1 MKSYRNVYGA
11 MKASRPR
18 RISAG
23 SVLLSGML
31 WCLFLIGAHNA
42 RAQNTP
48 VNGHVVNGNGKAI
61 IGAQVDL
68 TNAATHEV
76 VKAQTNGDGYFQFP
90 PVAPGSYT
98 AHANASGFA
107 PYTLDRLILE
117 VGTARLLDMTLSPAA
132 QVENVV
138 VTAAAPELV
147 TDQPD
152 RGNVI
157 EEQFTQ
163 NIPLNIR
170 NPLQMVNFAAGVTAL
185 SRDSGN
191 NDASQ
196 LYTNTFQ
203 INGAKMSTT
212 ESLLDGGANT
222 TPYDLNAVAAVP
234 QVDSIQEFKVISIA
248 YAPEWGRTSGGVVT
262 FATKPGTDQLHG
274 STYDYIRNSYTDA
287 NSFNADGTTPVT
299 PKQHFQRNQFGF
311 TLGGPAAFPPHF
323 RDSKHK
329 TFFFVTYEGLRQS
342 TATNAFYT
350 VPSLLERNGDFSQ
363 SVNSDGK
370 QVILYDPSSSKL
382 QSAGSVNPPCTTS
395 PVAANSVVYC
405 RTSYLSEYGANKIPG
420 TLDPAGKAIIGSYPT
435 PNTTGTNG
443 SDVNDYYS
451 NAPTSSD
458 QNTVGARLDHRFND
472 KHSIFAH
479 FDWFQRMNNF
489 GDPYKNGLSPVSN
502 NQRLPGDNIMLDH
515 TWVITPSLVFDHHF
529 VRAHQESNRIPPSLG
544 FDLTSIGFN
553 GNVVKGLQ
561 TTTFPYVSSATG
573 VSSIGPTSG
582 NERDGGT
589 TYEYAA
595 ALSQLH
601 GKHTLKYGVD
611 YRFLSLDLNINQL
624 VKVTATDRFTTGP
637 NVENVTKEPDAGS
650 GIADLLLGTGQV
662 TSGIVPGFRVAH
674 PYWAFFAQDAYHVL
688 PSLTLTYGLRYNLE
702 LPDEEAHNRFQY
714 LDLSSSSPLNS
725 QLTSLGTLTGG
736 PGFVGVN
743 GVGRRLQRTQ
753 YRNFDP
759 RFGFADQVNNKTV
772 VRGGYGIF
780 HLPATAALSS
790 SVSQGFSAVTTSTT
804 SLNGA
809 VPQYNMDNPFPS
821 GLVQPSGSSLGLS
834 TNAGSAITGYPRSQ
848 NIGYTEEWS
857 LDVQRQL
864 PFGFVLTVG
873 YVGNRGV
880 HLNAPLNYNQL
891 PDSDLVQ
898 GSALNAQ
905 VANPFYGV
913 ISNQASALSH
923 ATVPAYQLLL
933 PHPQF
938 TTINAYLLSNAGSN
952 YNALQLT
959 LEHRFAQGLS
969 VLFNYTHSKMMDDT
983 GNGLDF
989 VQGLGAY
996 QDNYCPKCD
1005 WSVSEQDLR
1014 DVMRLAVEY
1023 QLPLGRGQDY
1033 LQRGPLA
1040 WALGNWSLGG
1050 FFTDDNGV
1058 PQTITESTST
1068 SSTANTPNIF
1078 GGGKVRPNVTG
1089 VSTAV
1094 PGGRKIV
1101 HNAKVTS
1108 EFFNPAAF
1116 TAAAAYSFG
1125 NASRYQSTIRL
1136 PGTVNLDT
1144 LAERAFPIHDRL
1156 ALNFRLELFNTLN
1169 HVQLSGLDTTLGTAN
1184 FGYLTPTQYNS
1195 PRSMQYSL
1203 RLAF

>member
-1 MKSYRNVYGA
+1 MKSHSNVHSA
-11 MKASRPR
+11 VKASCPQS
-18 RISAG
+18 IHVG
-23 SVLLSGML
+23 SLLFCVIL
-31 WCLFLIGAHNA
+31 CCLPLITAHTA
-42 RAQNTP
+42 HAQNTATS
-48 VNGHVVNGNGKAI
+48 GHVVDSVGKAI
-61 IGAQVDL
+61 VGAQVDL

-90 PVAPGSYT
+90 PVAPGIYT

-107 PYTLDRLILE
+107 SYTLDRVILE
-117 VGTARLLDMTLSPAA
+117 VGTTRLLDMTLSPSAK
-132 QVENVV
+132 VENVV
-138 VTAAAPELV
+138 VTATAPELV
-147 TDQPD
+147 TDEPD

-157 EEQFTQ
+157 EEEFTQ

-185 SRDSGN
+185 SPDSGN
-191 NDASQ
+191 NDSSE

-203 INGAKMSTT
+203 INGAKISTT

-274 STYDYIRNSYTDA
+274 STYDYVRNSDTDA

-299 PKQHFQRNQFGF
+299 AKPHFQRNQFGF

-329 TFFFVTYEGLRQS
+329 TFFFATYEGLRQS
-342 TATNAFYT
+342 TASNAFYT
-350 VPSLLERNGDFSQ
+350 VPSALERNGDFSQ
-363 SVNSDGK
+363 SLNSDGK
-370 QVILYDPSSSKL
+370 QVILYDPSSSIL
-382 QSAGSVNPPCTTS
+382 QAAGSVNPPCTTN

-405 RTSYLSEYGANKIPG
+405 RATYLSEYGANKIPG
-420 TLDPAGKAIIGSYPT
+420 TLDSAGKAIIGSYPA

-489 GDPYKNGLSPVSN
+489 GDPYRNGLSPVAN
-502 NQRLPGDNIMLDH
+502 NQTLPGDNVMLDH
-515 TWVITPSLVFDHHF
+515 TWVIAPSLVFDHHF

-544 FDLTSIGFN
+544 FNPTSIGFN
-553 GNVVKGLQ
+553 GNVVNGLQ

-573 VSSIGPTSG
+573 VSAIGPTSG

-589 TYEYAA
+589 VYEYAA

-601 GKHTLKYGVD
+601 GKHTFKYGVD
-611 YRFLSLDLNINQL
+611 YRFLALDLNINEL
-624 VKVTATDRFTTGP
+624 VSLTATNHFTTGP
-637 NVENVTKEPDAGS
+637 NVQNVTEEPDAGS

-662 TSGIVPGFRVAH
+662 TSGIVPGFRTTH
-674 PYWAFFAQDAYHVL
+674 PYWAFFAQDQYHVL
-688 PSLTLTYGLRYNLE
+688 PTLTLTYGLRYNIE
-702 LPDEEAHNRFQY
+702 LPDEEAHNQFQY
-714 LDLSSSSPLNS
+714 LNLTSPSPLNS
-725 QLTSLGTLTGG
+725 QVTSLGTLTGG

-743 GVGRRLQRTQ
+743 GVGPRLQTTQ
-753 YRNFDP
+753 YHNFDP
-759 RFGFADQVNNKTV
+759 RLGFADEIDNKTV

-780 HLPATAALSS
+780 HLPSNPVLSS
-790 SVSQGFSAVTTSTT
+790 SVSQGFSAVTTSTA
-804 SLNGA
+804 SINGA
-809 VPQYNMDNPFPS
+809 LPLYNMDSPFPS
-821 GLVQPSGSSLGLS
+821 GLVQPSGSSLGLA
-834 TNAGSAITGYPRSQ
+834 TNAGFSITGYPRSEY
-848 NIGYTEEWS
+848 IGYTQEWS
-857 LDVQRQL
+857 LDLQRQL
-864 PFGFVLTVG
+864 PLGFVLTLG
-873 YVGNRGV
+873 YVGNRGM

-891 PDSDLVQ
+891 PDSDLAQ

-913 ISNQASALSH
+913 IDNQASTLSH

-938 TTINAYLLSNAGSN
+938 TTVNAYLLSNAASN

-989 VQGLGAY
+989 VEGLGAY

-1023 QLPLGRGQDY
+1023 QLPFGRGQEY
-1033 LQRGPLA
+1033 LQHGPLA
-1040 WALGNWSLGG
+1040 WVLGNWSLGG
-1050 FFTDDNGV
+1050 FFTYDDGL
-1058 PQTITESTST
+1058 PQTITEATST

-1078 GGGKVRPNVTG
+1078 GGGHIRPNVTG

-1094 PGGRKIV
+1094 PGGRKLV

-1116 TAAAAYSFG
+1116 VAAAPYSFG
-1125 NASRYQSTIRL
+1125 DASRYQSTIRV
-1136 PGTVNLDT
+1136 PGTVDLDT
-1144 LAERAFPIHDRL
+1144 LAERAFPIHDRV